1 MLRPDGFF
9 RQKSN
14 MQEVA
19 FLRQNADKWKRFESL
34 LADRRQADPDA
45 LADLFIQ
52 LTDDLSYSKTFYAG
66 SKTTAYLNAL
76 AARVHQAIYR
86 NKKEKH
92 GRFVTF
98 WRDELPALMA
108 QTRRE
113 LAVAGVIFTLSM
125 LIGAV
130 STANDDA
137 FVRLIMGDS
146 YVNMTLENI
155 RQGDPLAVYK
165 KMNEV
170 DMFLGITF
178 NNVRVAF
185 YAFVAG
191 VFLSLGTGLI
201 LFYNGVMLGAFQY
214 FFYQQGLLLP
224 SVRTIW
230 IHGTLEISA
239 IIIAGSAGL
248 VIGNGILFPGTY
260 TRTQSFMAG
269 AKKGLKI
276 VIGLVPVFITAGFLE
291 GFVTRHTDMPAALSL
306 GIIAASLLFVIWY
319 FIVYPATINVT
330 QTASLQT
337 VRAGSSG

>member
-1 MLRPDGFF
+1 
-9 RQKSN
+9 

-19 FLRQNADKWKRFESL
+19 FLKNNADKWKQFEGL
-34 LADRRQADPDA
+34 LSNRRKANPDI

-52 LTDDLSYSKTFYAG
+52 LTDDLSYSKTFFPN
-66 SKTTAYLNAL
+66 SKTTRYLNAL
-76 AARVHQAIYR
+76 AAKVHQAIYR
-86 NKKEKH
+86 NKKEARS
-92 GRFVTF
+92 RFLTF
-98 WRDELPALMA
+98 WKLELPALMRES
-108 QTRRE
+108 RRE
-113 LAVAGVIFTLSM
+113 LLWALVIFVVAG

-130 STANDDA
+130 SAANDDA
-137 FVRLIMGDS
+137 FVRLILGDS

-155 RQGDPLAVYK
+155 EKNEPLAVYK
-165 KMNEV
+165 KMNQV

-178 NNVRVAF
+178 NNIRVSF

-191 VFLSLGTGLI
+191 VLLSIGTALL

-224 SVRTIW
+224 SVLTIW

-239 IIIAGSAGL
+239 IIVAGCAGF

-276 VIGLVPVFITAGFLE
+276 VIGLVPIFITAGFLE
-291 GFVTRHTDMPAALSL
+291 SFVTRHTEMPAALSVS
-306 GIIAASLLFVIWY
+306 IIAASLLFVVGY
-319 FIVYPATINVT
+319 FIVYPAWINQKENGDGYLSKNRV
-330 QTASLQT
+330 
-337 VRAGSSG
+337 SSGA